1 MAIYPSDSVIC
12 FYTTG
17 PRTIIT
23 RKWSSF
29 SSKQSIGSK
38 LASDSQLERC
48 LSSSRI
54 TMRANSAMNC
64 PYQSPLKLS
73 SKANVFI
80 ENTLCGRL
88 AEEQHTLSV
97 CGIYKIREFKLLLR
111 RPVEKRNLFPCK
123 IFANSSMR

>member
-17 PRTIIT
+17 LRTIIT

-38 LASDSQLERC
+38 LASDSQLERG
-48 LSSSRI
+48 LLSSRI

-80 ENTLCGRL
+80 ENTLSGRL
-88 AEEQHTLSV
+88 AEEQNTLSV
-97 CGIYKIREFKLLLR
+97 CGIYKISEFKLLLQ